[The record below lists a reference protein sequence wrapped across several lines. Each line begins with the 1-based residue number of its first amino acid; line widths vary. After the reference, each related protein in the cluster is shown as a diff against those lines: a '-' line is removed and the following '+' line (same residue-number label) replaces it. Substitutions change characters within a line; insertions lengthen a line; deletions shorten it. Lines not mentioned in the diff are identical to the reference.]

1 MSKAEKLKL
10 YKSVL
15 ARDPRFDGR
24 FFIGVKTTG
33 IYCRPICPAKPK
45 FENVEFFK
53 SKAEAE
59 HAGYR
64 PCLRCKPD
72 LSPLSPQWRGTAAV
86 MGRALNLIESGEE
99 NIADKLG
106 MSERHLRRLFHEHIG
121 ASPVEV
127 AISRRLHLARQLLSQ
142 TKLGIAD
149 IAYASGFNSLRRFND
164 AFSKTY
170 KKPPGGFRKEEAV
183 SLKGDANFIKIKM
196 PYCPPFDWEW
206 LLNFFARHET
216 IGVELV
222 ENNQYSRH
230 LKTSHGINYYR
241 LTHLPKEQVI
251 QAEIK
256 VNDVTDLRFIIDQV
270 RSQMDLAHNPFH
282 IDSPKFKK
290 ELKSVRI
297 PGAFDPFETAISII
311 LGQVVSTEQA
321 KKNIQK
327 LVLKFGEASVES
339 QHTLLT
345 HFFPTA
351 EVLSTADLS
360 SLGFTAAR
368 CEAIK
373 VLAKKVASGE
383 IQLGRNC
390 DLTETRKQLLSIKGI
405 GAWTTELILMRCA
418 SDTDAFPGN
427 DLILKRALEAE
438 HIELDT
444 ISPWRSYLALA
455 IWKNKAHL
463 LSKKKRKV

>member
-1 MSKAEKLKL
+1 MNTAEKLKL

-45 FENVEFFK
+45 FENVEFYR

-59 HAGYR
+59 HAGFR

-86 MGRALNLIESGEE
+86 MGRALSLIESGEE
-99 NIADKLG
+99 HIADKLG
-106 MSERHLRRLFHEHIG
+106 MSDRHLRRLFHEHIG

-142 TKLGIAD
+142 TKLGIGE

-164 AFSKTY
+164 AFLKTY
-170 KKPPGGFRKEEAV
+170 KMPPGSFRKEEA
-183 SLKGDANFIKIKM
+183 SSSANDTNFITIKL
-196 PYCPPFDWEW
+196 PYSPPYDWEW
-206 LLNFFARHET
+206 LMNFFSRHLT
-216 IGVELV
+216 IGVEWV
-222 ENNQYSRH
+222 ENNQYFRH
-230 LKTSHGINYYR
+230 LKTSKGINFYK
-241 LTHLPKEQVI
+241 LSHLPKEQVV
-251 QAEIK
+251 QAEIIIK
-256 VNDVTDLRFIIDQV
+256 DVSDLRFIIEQIK
-270 RSQMDLAHNPFH
+270 SQMDLTHNPFH

-297 PGAFDPFETAISII
+297 PGGFDPFETAISIV
-311 LGQVVSTEQA
+311 LGHVVSTEQG
-321 KKNIQK
+321 KRNIQK
-327 LVLKFGEASVES
+327 LVLKYGEESKES
-339 QHTLLT
+339 QHPQLT

-351 EVLSTADLS
+351 KVLSSADLS
-360 SLGFTAAR
+360 TLGFTNGR
-368 CEAIK
+368 CEAIRE
-373 VLAKKVASGE
+373 LARKISNNE
-383 IQLGRNC
+383 IQLSKNC
-390 DLTETRKQLLSIKGI
+390 DLTETRAQLMSIKGI

-418 SDTDAFPGN
+418 SDTDAFPAN
-427 DLILKRALEAE
+427 DLILKRALESE
-438 HIELDT
+438 HIDLDA